1 MTTSELLAYISVVLF
16 VQVAAAIAF
25 TIVRARWTNA
35 AAPAKSRSRDA
46 GYSASWTG
54 LRAFRVVR
62 RVFEDDA
69 RGQCSFYLEPVDG
82 VPLPAFKAGQ
92 FLTFQLDLRDASG
105 GERPVTRRY
114 SLSDRHDPAAYRV
127 TIKRIPPPLE
137 QHDLPPGRVS
147 NYFHDNAM
155 PGSILQVRAPAGS
168 FVLDE
173 DSTLP
178 VVLIAGG
185 IGITPLFSMA
195 RAALAVQPDRVIHL
209 IYGVRDRREL
219 AFASATESMRT
230 QHENFRMTIVQ
241 SHPLPGEVGHTD
253 HQETGFIDR
262 TLLQRLL
269 PHGQHQFYVCG
280 PPPMLA
286 SLFPAL
292 RDWGVAAEA
301 VHYEAFGPA
310 SLATAGTVGDL
321 SLDQPF
327 EVRFARSGRT
337 LAWTGAETN
346 PLDFAEYHGI
356 DVESGCRSG
365 SCGMC
370 ETTISSGE
378 VRYATPPSLEV
389 SMGQCLLCVDRPT
402 GDLVLDA

>member
-1 MTTSELLAYISVVLF
+1 M
-16 VQVAAAIAF
+16 
-25 TIVRARWTNA
+25 
-35 AAPAKSRSRDA
+35 
-46 GYSASWTG
+46 
-54 LRAFRVVR
+54 
-62 RVFEDDA
+62 
-69 RGQCSFYLEPVDG
+69 
-82 VPLPAFKAGQ
+82 
-92 FLTFQLDLRDASG
+92 
-105 GERPVTRRY
+105 
-114 SLSDRHDPAAYRV
+114 

-185 IGITPLFSMA
+185 IGITPLFSLA
-195 RAALAVQPDRVIHL
+195 RAALAVQPDRVIYL
-209 IYGVRDRREL
+209 IYGVRDHREL
-219 AFASATESMRT
+219 AFSTAIALMQT
-230 QHENFRMTIVQ
+230 QHKNFRVTIVQ
-241 SHPLPGEVGHTD
+241 SHPQPRKVGEPD
-253 HQETGFIDR
+253 HEEMGFIDVA
-262 TLLQRLL
+262 LLQRLL

-286 SLFPAL
+286 SLIPAL
-292 RDWGVAAEA
+292 RACGVAADA
-301 VHYEAFGPA
+301 IHYEAFGPA
-310 SLATAGTVGDL
+310 SLASAEAVGAL
-321 SLDQPF
+321 HLDQPF

-346 PLDFAEYHGI
+346 LLDFAEHHGI

-365 SCGMC
+365 SCGTC
-370 ETTISSGE
+370 GTAISSGE
-378 VRYATPPSLEV
+378 VRYATPPSFEV
-389 SMGQCLLCVDRPT
+389 STGQCLLCVGRPT